1 MARMAMTPQDYEAL
15 GLLPPPHRI
24 DPPAGPADVASLLD
38 AALADSPDALALADL
53 ERRYSYA
60 ELAGEVDRWSGALAA
75 RGIGP
80 GVAVAASLPNGC
92 AIVIAFMAVQR
103 LGAIWVGVNT
113 VLPPKEKAFILG
125 HSGTRIYLA
134 GAADLQ
140 AMAEALA
147 NLGCAGIDPDAAD
160 WQAEVRAAR
169 PAPRTSIDP
178 FAPAVLMYTS
188 GTTGQPKGVCHSQHN
203 MVTIVAALS
212 EAGTIR
218 PDGNRGVVQ
227 PLTIPNVMV
236 LGAVMS
242 FWNGKAMVT
251 RPMPN
256 ARTLAEWLTQEQLHS
271 CIVAPTT
278 VYDILEQE
286 LELPACL
293 ELAAGGAPIPTPI
306 RNRFLARFG
315 YPLLGTYGLT
325 EAPTIVTD
333 TRGVEPPTG
342 SSGKVLPHLRLAI
355 LGEDGREVPPG
366 QVGAL
371 CFAAVREGPWAGVYA
386 PPLGYWHDMGKT
398 RALLAGGLV
407 HSGDMGSVDGDGW
420 LFVADRAS
428 ELILRAGSN
437 IYPAEVERVLQDHMG
452 VAACAVVGK
461 PDERLGKRTVAFIQ
475 PRDATQDK
483 DRMVEELQ
491 ALCRQSLARYK
502 MPDEW
507 RFVDGF
513 ERNAMAKI
521 VRPRLVAMLEA
532 ESA

>member
-1 MARMAMTPQDYEAL
+1 MTPEDYQAL
-15 GLLPPPHRI
+15 GLIAPRHRI
-24 DPPAGPADVASLLD
+24 DPPGGPADVASLLD
-38 AALADSPDALALADL
+38 AALPDAADHLALADP
-53 ERRYSYA
+53 EQRFTYA
-60 ELAGEVDRWSGALAA
+60 GLAREVAQWAGAFAA
-75 RGIGP
+75 RGIAQGT
-80 GVAVAASLPNGC
+80 AVAASLPNSC

-113 VLPPKEKAFILG
+113 VLPPREKAFILG
-125 HSGTRIYLA
+125 HSGARIYLSTQ
-134 GAADLQ
+134 ADLD
-140 AMAEALA
+140 AMDGTLA
-147 NLGCAGIDPDAAD
+147 DLGCVGIDPASAA
-160 WQAEVRAAR
+160 WTTEAGASA
-169 PAPRTSIDP
+169 PAPKAGIDP

-203 MVTIVAALS
+203 MVTVAAALT

-218 PDGNRGVVQ
+218 PDGDRGVVQ

-242 FWNGKAMVT
+242 FWNRKAMHT

-256 ARTLAEWLTQEQLHS
+256 ARLLAEWLTREQLNS

-278 VYDILEQE
+278 VYDILDQQ

-306 RNRFLARFG
+306 RNRFIARFG

-342 SSGKVLPHLRLAI
+342 SSGKALPHLRLAI
-355 LGEDGREVPPG
+355 LDEDGAELPRGEVG
-366 QVGAL
+366 QL
-371 CFAAVREGPWAGVYA
+371 CFGPVSEGRWANIYT
-386 PPLGYWHDMGKT
+386 PPLGYWHAMDKT
-398 RALLAGGLV
+398 AALLEGGLV
-407 HSGDMGSVDGDGW
+407 HTGDMGSIDAEGW
-420 LFVADRAS
+420 LFIADRAS
-428 ELILRAGSN
+428 ELILRGGSN
-437 IYPAEVERVLQDHMG
+437 IYPAEVERVLQEHTG
-452 VAACAVVGK
+452 LVACAVVGK
-461 PDERLGKRTVAFIQ
+461 PDDRLGKRTVAFIQ
-475 PRDATQDK
+475 PRDPAV
-483 DRMVEELQ
+483 DRDAMIADLQ
-491 ALCRQSLARYK
+491 ALCRESLARYK

-521 VRPRLVAMLEA
+521 VRPRLVALLEA
-532 ESA
+532 ETEAAGG